1 MNLFN
6 YIINNESNTLLN
18 NLLNIMIDKKIL
30 NEELYLNLIKSLVLI
45 LDNNNFRL
53 YYNILHYIT
62 YKLKVEQQKELFDTF
77 KTLDLSKQYDVS
89 DKLVE
94 KVIISTHEYIEA
106 LQDFENIERLLLEW
120 CNIIKLVQ
128 TLVIPTNLI
137 LSIYI
142 QFIITTKNNQKVTSN
157 DIKRINKF
165 IK

>member
-18 NLLNIMIDKKIL
+18 NLLNIMINKKIL

-45 LDNNNFRL
+45 LDDDNFII
-53 YYNILHYIT
+53 YYNILHHIT
-62 YKLKVEQQKELFDTF
+62 FKLKADQQKDLVNIL
-77 KTLDLSKQYDVS
+77 KTLDLSKQYNVS

-94 KVIISTHEYIEA
+94 KVILSTHKYI
-106 LQDFENIERLLLEW
+106 QVNNDIETLLIEW
-120 CNIIKLVQ
+120 LDIITLVQ
-128 TLVIPTNLI
+128 TLSLPTNLL

-142 QFIITTKNNQKVTSN
+142 QFLNTIINNQKVTLN